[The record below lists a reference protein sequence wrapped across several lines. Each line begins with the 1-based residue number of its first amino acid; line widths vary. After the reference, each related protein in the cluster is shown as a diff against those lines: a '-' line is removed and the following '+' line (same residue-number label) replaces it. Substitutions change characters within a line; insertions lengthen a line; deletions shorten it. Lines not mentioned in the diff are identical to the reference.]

1 MATTTGGKHERRVAD
16 DEPRFTTAVPPAS
29 SRRLQSA
36 ATPSRPRKQAATA
49 QPLRPHD
56 AVLDVLDTSVPDYPP
71 PSFLEA
77 ISSPSPFFP
86 ASPISDTTVSLSDP
100 TTAPSSP
107 TISLSPTIA
116 FPSQGS
122 PVRSPAGVHVSPD
135 SPTPVH
141 RTSPASRDSDSSL
154 EIVSMEP
161 SQLWD
166 ADRTLGLDLAERVQ
180 RERRRHEAANTL
192 APSVS
197 TRTPRPSMPYSSNP
211 ATPTTRARTCSH
223 CGSVRPTDSEAPSH
237 HDSDD
242 EGDNPSVPGSPYS
255 VLSHSQSRHLHDF
268 IDTASAPTSPSSASP
283 TRTAFTNMSS
293 PWASNVTLSFFGHG
307 HKSSQGSSPPTPS
320 LKRKESFGVRK
331 LFALKGKEREAQDHP
346 IDELDSWEVV
356 ESVAEN
362 KATSDRGTP
371 RGRASPSPAQKA
383 RPSPPP
389 PLAFD
394 APVHLPP
401 EKLPPPVSQAP
412 STQAPLNPGRR
423 EDDALDQEPLIAEQH
438 VPGAFEIAAP
448 KPPPPAPVSDPPL
461 IGVVEIERRRVLK
474 DGRTKLKI
482 SLLGVVVEKCGI
494 CLSQFKEGETAALG
508 PDCQHSDTCNR
519 HERVQPHGHRVL
531 MISESKSDYLPL
543 ILVNSKQEMPTSAL
557 NKTVQLDWDF
567 IAGGVSPYILRCMAA
582 LRSSARSYQMI
593 KSPLACTCA
602 GEDHTGPNVSR
613 DRGAPKIDIL
623 EAERNK
629 TGQVVSQSV
638 QFALF
643 NSDYM
648 FYAQGDAWTV
658 YSASRTRANGY
669 RCLPRAPCP
678 AGADVCVLQRV
689 GARPSLMA
697 EHRQQAASALT
708 DVSDD
713 MFQGLGQIF
722 TTLDNLQDID
732 PATML
737 FPVKM
742 LVDYVRTNETGIG
755 CSPAA
760 YPTAEYIAAHMDAY
774 SNPSLTSWVGPG
786 PASAGY
792 SWPKNGLIPYCS
804 GIRKDRSHG
813 YTGDFNRCAY
823 RLKGLWGGTTSRQSL
838 ARRRALSCARKAR
851 QLRSRGRVTSEL
863 AIVMFYFALTSRRH
877 LSCVLGP
884 SQAIHFQR
892 CPKHNS
898 TYRLVRATDR
908 GLTPTPLR
916 SVLPT
921 LFQYVHESSSW
932 FRFSHGA
939 IHIGLAYAMCPSLGA
954 SGHVLLFMFVLTIS
968 AALSIVPLM
977 GLGRE
982 DYVGDSA
989 RENPRKGHRKGR
1001 RKGVEKAVGKAVGK
1015 AIGKRVHVCE
1025 RGPHGAG
1032 RVQGPRR
1039 AQDRHPEAERNKI
1052 GQVVSQSVQF
1062 APFNSDYAFDA
1073 QGDACRALWEL
1084 RQQAAS
1090 ALTDISDDMF
1100 QGLGQVFTA
1109 LGKTLGKAVG
1119 KAIGK
1124 AVGKAI
1130 GKAVG
1135 KAIGKAVGKAV
1146 EKV

>member
-1 MATTTGGKHERRVAD
+1 MRGAALLTATLRVLSLPTLQMLSSQQQIIQASTQQDPARVAPYLTHALAHHGQLTLIPPQNAARIRKTKKKHPATTGGKHERRVAD

-389 PLAFD
+389 PLAFVSRQLRRGQPQVSPYVISQD

-412 STQAPLNPGRR
+412 STQAPLSGQPKKHRRPPPPPPPRQANDITRAPIALSEKVRAAYPREKQSFTPQKKDSRIAPAAIPAAVQDACPPPPSPAVGAPAAPTLPALAIPANSCSQAIVPGATRTDTVQVSPPVSSVSQHLHTAPLDSLRNHDAHGLCRPRSSLSRDVISAPSQIECVPSVPSTPTTPTSASGHHYPGRPLPRPPHSPVVPVASEVSRVPEKYTPNPSAPPAATSTPPYAPAVVSHPPSSDLGRR
-423 EDDALDQEPLIAEQH
+423 EDDALDQEH

-508 PDCQHSDTCNR
+508 PDCQHS
-519 HERVQPHGHRVL
+519 
-531 MISESKSDYLPL
+531 
-543 ILVNSKQEMPTSAL
+543 KQEMPTSAL

-567 IAGGVSPYILRCMAA
+567 IAGGVSPYILRCM
-582 LRSSARSYQMI
+582 
-593 KSPLACTCA
+593 
-602 GEDHTGPNVSR
+602 
-613 DRGAPKIDIL
+613 
-623 EAERNK
+623 
-629 TGQVVSQSV
+629 
-638 QFALF
+638 
-643 NSDYM
+643 
-648 FYAQGDAWTV
+648 
-658 YSASRTRANGY
+658 
-669 RCLPRAPCP
+669 
-678 AGADVCVLQRV
+678 
-689 GARPSLMA
+689 
-697 EHRQQAASALT
+697 
-708 DVSDD
+708 
-713 MFQGLGQIF
+713 
-722 TTLDNLQDID
+722 
-732 PATML
+732 
-737 FPVKM
+737 
-742 LVDYVRTNETGIG
+742 
-755 CSPAA
+755 
-760 YPTAEYIAAHMDAY
+760 
-774 SNPSLTSWVGPG
+774 
-786 PASAGY
+786 
-792 SWPKNGLIPYCS
+792 
-804 GIRKDRSHG
+804 
-813 YTGDFNRCAY
+813 
-823 RLKGLWGGTTSRQSL
+823 
-838 ARRRALSCARKAR
+838 
-851 QLRSRGRVTSEL
+851 
-863 AIVMFYFALTSRRH
+863 
-877 LSCVLGP
+877 
-884 SQAIHFQR
+884 
-892 CPKHNS
+892 
-898 TYRLVRATDR
+898 
-908 GLTPTPLR
+908 
-916 SVLPT
+916 
-921 LFQYVHESSSW
+921 
-932 FRFSHGA
+932 
-939 IHIGLAYAMCPSLGA
+939 
-954 SGHVLLFMFVLTIS
+954 
-968 AALSIVPLM
+968 
-977 GLGRE
+977 
-982 DYVGDSA
+982 
-989 RENPRKGHRKGR
+989 
-1001 RKGVEKAVGKAVGK
+1001 
-1015 AIGKRVHVCE
+1015 RVHVCE

-1073 QGDACRALWEL
+1073 QGDA
-1084 RQQAAS
+1084 
-1090 ALTDISDDMF
+1090 
-1100 QGLGQVFTA
+1100 
-1109 LGKTLGKAVG
+1109 
-1119 KAIGK
+1119 
-1124 AVGKAI
+1124 
-1130 GKAVG
+1130 
-1135 KAIGKAVGKAV
+1135 
-1146 EKV
+1146 